1 MEARIL
7 LRRWSGRHASV
18 PGCQEQDDA
27 YARCDTAEGDVLLQ
41 FLVWSGSSL
50 AISRARKAAR
60 LDPIDALRHE

>member
-41 FLVWSGSSL
+41 FLVGIVFGYFPG
-50 AISRARKAAR
+50 AKGRT
-60 LDPIDALRHE
+60 P